1 MHNNHYSPLLLLP
14 NTFRA
19 FYGAFAGLYPIQE
32 RAISP
37 VLESRD
43 LIIQSATGSGKTE
56 AVLAPCLERI
66 IRSGLTES
74 VLYIVPTRALAFDV
88 RALGITAMMMHPG
101 WVQTDMGGS
110 SAPLTMKESVQ
121 GMIQVIDGLSSQD
134 AGRFLQWDGAELP
147 W

>member
-19 FYGAFAGLYPIQE
+19 FYGAFPGLHPIQE
-32 RAISP
+32 QAIRP
-37 VLESRD
+37 ILKSRN

-74 VLYIVPTRALAFDV
+74 AIYIVPTRAMFLDLCAEYNIPISQ
-88 RALGITAMMMHPG
+88 ITP
-101 WVQTDMGGS
+101 
-110 SAPLTMKESVQ
+110 E
-121 GMIQVIDGLSSQD
+121 
-134 AGRFLQWDGAELP
+134 ELRREVSNA
-147 W
+147 